1 MRGFNSCMVFAV
13 NCDPFASHDTRSQP
27 QPETEHVTDE
37 RMQGNGAVRLV
48 SMEEDRYGSN
58 RTVGQHR
65 CRKDIGPPRE
75 ISHDLKA
82 NCRGL
87 VKSPGRVAESPGS
100 IRDSALGQVVWS
112 EFNSDPIT
120 TQDSD
125 VMLSHFS
132 RNMGN
137 DDMLV
142 VEFYAKL
149 RVGEVFQHRPLHFYM
164 FFFGH
169 GPRAALHQNNNQPII
184 SKCT

>member
-1 MRGFNSCMVFAV
+1 MVFTV

-82 NCRGL
+82 ICRGL
-87 VKSPGRVAESPGS
+87 AKSLGRVAESPGP
-100 IRDSALGQVVWS
+100 IRDSALGKVVWS
-112 EFNSDPIT
+112 EFNSDSVT
-120 TQDSD
+120 T
-125 VMLSHFS
+125 
-132 RNMGN
+132 
-137 DDMLV
+137 
-142 VEFYAKL
+142 
-149 RVGEVFQHRPLHFYM
+149 
-164 FFFGH
+164 
-169 GPRAALHQNNNQPII
+169 
-184 SKCT
+184 